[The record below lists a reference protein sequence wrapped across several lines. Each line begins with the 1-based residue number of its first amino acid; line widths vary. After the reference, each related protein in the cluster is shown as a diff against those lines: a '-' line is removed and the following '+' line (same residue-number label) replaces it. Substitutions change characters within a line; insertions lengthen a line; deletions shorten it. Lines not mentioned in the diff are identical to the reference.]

1 MSKIDNIKW
10 LIVVKE
16 CHRCQILLK
25 ISICSDPKVQYFFSH
40 EEHPQQPWLTTRET
54 LLLVSLAPCSSCWF
68 STCFWP
74 QGQFH
79 CRDLFGKISVEYNV
93 WTEQRRIRIFPN
105 HIWIIFVGGLRW
117 LLDVFSW
124 KCYTSCLLF
133 PQNYVRQFV
142 FNLDY
147 VSNFWLFFGSLFC

>member
-1 MSKIDNIKW
+1 MILKKRILKRISSLLSKIDNIKW

-93 WTEQRRIRIFPN
+93 WTEQRRIRIFQ
-105 HIWIIFVGGLRW
+105 ITYGLYLW
-117 LLDVFSW
+117 EVCVD
-124 KCYTSCLLF
+124 C
-133 PQNYVRQFV
+133 
-142 FNLDY
+142 
-147 VSNFWLFFGSLFC
+147 

>member
-1 MSKIDNIKW
+1 MILKKRILKRISSLLSKIDNIKW

-93 WTEQRRIRIFPN
+93 WTEQRRIRIFQ
-105 HIWIIFVGGLRW
+105 ITYGLYLW
-117 LLDVFSW
+117 EVCID
-124 KCYTSCLLF
+124 C
-133 PQNYVRQFV
+133 
-142 FNLDY
+142 
-147 VSNFWLFFGSLFC
+147 